1 MFVEILQLLVPE
13 VLQPV
18 EVADQV
24 AAFVFRAFAQR
35 LQQLHRRTPRRAV
48 ARAQLLHDHAALR
61 VDFRRLQRDEV
72 RPVVQDQQRRVDD
85 SFARGRHVLHVV
97 ARVIP
102 ARAGIEVGAE
112 FHAHG
117 LQILRELFA
126 REVLGSVEG
135 HVFQE
140 VGEALLRIVLLDG
153 SHIVEDVEISL
164 AFRLFVVA
172 DVVGHSV
179 FQFPGADLRIGRDRL
194 VHLCRG
200 AAGGERRDGQ
210 HQ

>member
-1 MFVEILQLLVPE
+1 M
-13 VLQPV
+13 
-18 EVADQV
+18 
-24 AAFVFRAFAQR
+24 
-35 LQQLHRRTPRRAV
+35 
-48 ARAQLLHDHAALR
+48 
-61 VDFRRLQRDEV
+61 
-72 RPVVQDQQRRVDD
+72 QDQQRRVDD
-85 SFARGRHVLHVV
+85 SLARGRHVLHVV

-153 SHIVEDVEISL
+153 SHIVEDVEIGL